1 MGPSSPAA
9 EYGTEGDRWVHFF
22 ADEARLGVLDEPP
35 PLPVLAADLTFVKVN
50 GGRTFAHISNW
61 DEDAPPQVGQQVV
74 AADGSSRRLP
84 ATITALRADGTI
96 ELSMIGDCPG

>member
-1 MGPSSPAA
+1 
-9 EYGTEGDRWVHFF
+9 
-22 ADEARLGVLDEPP
+22 
-35 PLPVLAADLTFVKVN
+35 VLAADLTFVKVN

-61 DEDAPPQVGQQVV
+61 DEDTPPQVGQQVV

-96 ELSMIGDCPG
+96 ELSMIGDVPPAGPSQTPSLIWM